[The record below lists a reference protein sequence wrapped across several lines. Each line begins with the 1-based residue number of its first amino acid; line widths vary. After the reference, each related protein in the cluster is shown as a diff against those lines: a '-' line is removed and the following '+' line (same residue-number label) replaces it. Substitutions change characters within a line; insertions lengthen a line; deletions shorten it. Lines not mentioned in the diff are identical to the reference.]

1 MIHARIRPPPLEPVK
16 SETPTALEIS
26 PTNGLDLDEKEAVSH
41 FLGKDVLQA
50 EALFRGNFVHY
61 SNDLHWMG
69 PVALGYYFP
78 AFANYL
84 RSAESTGYG
93 DAVNS
98 LIVLLEIRMTNDA
111 VSLGSVM
118 DELMGCLDYCIENYP
133 TFEVNADVYGDL
145 KSKLTELRTRLR

>member
-1 MIHARIRPPPLEPVK
+1 MR

-26 PTNGLDLDEKEAVSH
+26 PTNGLDLDEKEAVAH
-41 FLGKDVLQA
+41 FLGKSVLEA
-50 EALFRGNFVHY
+50 EALFRDNFVHY

-69 PVALGYYFP
+69 PVAFGYYFP

-84 RSAESTGYG
+84 RSAESAGYG

-111 VSLGSVM
+111 ASLVSVKE
-118 DELMGCLDYCIENYP
+118 ELLGCLDYCIGNYSK
-133 TFEVNADVYGDL
+133 FEVSADVYGDL
-145 KSKLTELRTRLR
+145 KSKLAELKARLR